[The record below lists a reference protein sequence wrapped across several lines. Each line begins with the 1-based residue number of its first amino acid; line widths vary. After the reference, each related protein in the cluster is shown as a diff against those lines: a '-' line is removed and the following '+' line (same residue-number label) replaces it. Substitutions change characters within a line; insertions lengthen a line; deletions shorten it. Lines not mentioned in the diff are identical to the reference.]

1 MNQDPPDKP
10 TGSGCQPIGSLMN
23 GILPIASNA
32 DSTSPAPPK
41 TSGTTGLPKAD
52 SAPASSTG
60 LLPGGAGAALL
71 RSVREAGNV
80 DTALRL
86 MKDSWPPR
94 LRRLIETTQVKA
106 KLIHRFGK
114 DKEPLESFCEQTVP
128 LDIWLPEP
136 IDAAEADL
144 VRASLQVCNKALVQA
159 AVDGLLETVTRLL
172 LPYGYL
178 PKSGYDKQVL
188 LDQWQAHLRGFPLWA
203 VQQVCWEWQRHNGE
217 APRISDIVGRV
228 EVKVRPVAGKAHRLK
243 TLIKAA
249 EEGRFYQY
257 VIDGANLR
265 WEEVDREGKPRPR
278 VLPADEHYAAG

>member
-1 MNQDPPDKP
+1 MNQNPPGKP
-10 TGSGCQPIGSLMN
+10 KGSGCQPIGSLMS
-23 GILPIASNA
+23 GILPTASNA
-32 DSTSPAPPK
+32 DSTLPVPPK

-94 LRRLIETTQVKA
+94 LRRLIETTRVTA
-106 KLIHRFGK
+106 KTIHRFGK
-114 DKEPLESFCEQTVP
+114 DREPVESFCEQTLP

-136 IDAAEADL
+136 IDAVEADL
-144 VRASLQVCNKALVQA
+144 ARASLQVCNKALVPA
-159 AVDGLLETVTRLL
+159 AMDGLLETVTRLL

-188 LDQWQAHLRGFPLWA
+188 LDQWQTHLRDFPLWT
-203 VQQVCWEWQRHNGE
+203 VQQVCWEWQHHNGE

-228 EVKVRPVAGKAHRLK
+228 EGKVRSIAGKAQRLK

-249 EEGRFYQY
+249 EEGQFYQY

-278 VLPADEHYAAG
+278 GPSRR